1 MVSFVIP
8 GYNNLRHLKNCYESV
23 KKHAPDCEM
32 IIIDDGSTDG
42 TWEWARL
49 LMDPNVLAIRF
60 DERRGHT
67 IRYDFGISKAK
78 HDIVGI
84 LHCDMIIG
92 PNYVQNMLKHLKPKT
107 VVCGTRVEPPIHP
120 PGKEKIIMNFGMDFD
135 DLKVNDFDD
144 FCKST
149 QNAYANVTTKGMFA
163 PWILY
168 KEDFDRVG
176 GHDPLFEPFP
186 YEDSDIFQRWM
197 LSGYELIQSRDALVY
212 HLTCRGHRFTE
223 QIGKDDEYYKIVSRK
238 AARNYVRKWGWWIQ
252 NDEYQLPIM
261 SPKYNVAFVINSRLS
276 AEGLDYLEPWC
287 DVMYVTQDSEVERY
301 ISTEQ
306 PNTKYNLT
314 DKIRKHIDW
323 KEAQEDIVVS
333 MDINKMSENDYYVM
347 RNLARFLEEA
357 ESGET
362 YEISNMIIR
371 VNNKRDRRNDLI
383 FIDKNSK

>member
-107 VVCGTRVEPPIHP
+107 VVCATRVEPPIHP
-120 PGKEKIIMNFGMDFD
+120 HGREKIIMNFGMDFH
-135 DLKVNDFDD
+135 DLRTSDFDA
-144 FCKST
+144 FCKRT
-149 QNAYANVTTKGMFA
+149 QEANANYTTKGMFA

-168 KEDFDRVG
+168 KEDFDYVG
-176 GHDPLFEPFP
+176 GHDPLFAPFP

-197 LSGYELIQSRDALVY
+197 LAGYDMVQSRDALVY

-223 QIGKDDEYYKIVSRK
+223 EIGKDDEYYKIVSRK
-238 AARNYVRKWGWWIQ
+238 AARNYVRKWGTWIQ

-276 AEGLDYLEPWC
+276 LPALEYFEPWC
-287 DVMYVTQDSEVERY
+287 DALYVTDDTQVKEYVLK
-301 ISTEQ
+301 EQ
-306 PNTKYNLT
+306 QNTKYDLSS
-314 DKIRKHIDW
+314 KIRKHVDW
-323 KEAQEDIVVS
+323 REASEDIVVS
-333 MDINKMSENDYYVM
+333 VDNYLEEGANYVIE
-347 RNLARFLEEA
+347 NLAKVLEEA
-357 ESGET
+357 EVGQT
-362 YEISNMIIR
+362 YEILNMKIM
-371 VNNKRDRRNDLI
+371 VNNKRDRRNELI
-383 FIDKNSK
+383 FITKES

>member
-120 PGKEKIIMNFGMDFD
+120 HGREKIIMDFGMDFH
-135 DLKVNDFDD
+135 DLRTSDFDA
-144 FCKST
+144 FCKRT
-149 QNAYANVTTKGMFA
+149 QEANANHTTKGMFA

-168 KEDFDRVG
+168 KEDFDYVG
-176 GHDPLFEPFP
+176 GHDPLFAPFP

-197 LSGYELIQSRDALVY
+197 LAGYDMVQSRDALVY

-223 QIGKDDEYYKIVSRK
+223 EIGKDDEYYKVVSRK
-238 AARNYVRKWGWWIQ
+238 AARNYVRKWGSWIQ

-276 AEGLDYLEPWC
+276 PLALEYFEPWC
-287 DVMYVTQDSEVERY
+287 DALYVTDDTHVKEY
-301 ISTEQ
+301 ILKEQ
-306 PNTKYNLT
+306 PNTKYDLSSR
-314 DKIRKHIDW
+314 IRKHIDW
-323 KEAQEDIVVS
+323 REASEDIVVS
-333 MDINKMSENDYYVM
+333 MDSYLEEGASYVIE
-347 RNLARFLEEA
+347 NLAKVLEDA
-357 ESGET
+357 EVGET
-362 YEISNMIIR
+362 YAVFNMKIR
-371 VNNKRDRRNDLI
+371 VNNKRDRRNELI
-383 FIDKNSK
+383 FITKES